1 MLLAAR
7 FILGASLFR
16 TESRLSHFRDD
27 FPERDEDGWLVWV
40 DIVGDGDTA
49 KFLKTPVPT
58 PLCPV
63 LRRAVRPTRLD
74 QRLAVGSG

>member
-7 FILGASLFR
+7 FILRASLLR

-27 FPERDEDGWLVWV
+27 FPQRDDTNWLVWV
-40 DIVGDGDTA
+40 DIVPGA
-49 KFLKTPVPT
+49 SEPEWRRTPIPT

-63 LRRAVRPTRLD
+63 LARPVRPTRLS
-74 QRLAVGSG
+74 QRQAVGSN